1 MPEPVAGMFFELFY
15 FNGAHGLPGKESKG
29 GYKFMEQNG
38 DRDMQAGAGRPAE
51 EQETVWEQFVVEDI
65 VIETLAIDGIC
76 GVY

>member
-1 MPEPVAGMFFELFY
+1 
-15 FNGAHGLPGKESKG
+15 
-29 GYKFMEQNG
+29 MEQNG